1 MDARG
6 IDKLLAPL
14 EGDAAGPHPG
24 GRVASG
30 QGVDFGQALKAALEA
45 VNARQQEAARLS
57 ANFER
62 GEPGTELHQ
71 VMVAMQK
78 ANIALQATIQV
89 RNRLVSAY
97 HDIMNMPV

>member
-1 MDARG
+1 MDTRG
-6 IDKLLAPL
+6 IDKLFAPL
-14 EGDAAGPHPG
+14 EVDAAGPRPG

-30 QGVDFGQALKAALEA
+30 QGVDFEDALKAALEA
-45 VNARQQEAARLS
+45 VNARQQEAERLS

-78 ANIALQATIQV
+78 ANIALQVAIQV

>member
-6 IDKLLAPL
+6 IDKVLAPL
-14 EGDAAGPHPG
+14 EGTAMGLRPSG
-24 GRVASG
+24 KMASG
-30 QGVDFGQALKAALEA
+30 QSVDFGHALKSALQA
-45 VNARQQEAARLS
+45 VNARQQEAAQLAAS
-57 ANFER
+57 FER

-78 ANIALQATIQV
+78 ANIALQAAIQV